1 MEYLITNSLPFDQ
14 IEAKIVEALEQK
26 GLWVQRTFS
35 LRSAVAADGAQA
47 SALVQT
53 EHSAANG
60 GRPGYSVL
68 LLYAAGALRRP
79 LGLVTLYEQGARTLI
94 NPVLTPEG
102 IPLISSVQV
111 GSAAGGEGADAE
123 ADLVAALVRG
133 GLDLCAEAAGEGESV
148 DPGLVSEDPDPAMQ
162 LVQDPVCGKWLERE
176 RSQAGIEY
184 RGEVYYVCCPLCRDE
199 FEGNPEHYA
208 QAG

>member
-14 IEAKIVEALEQK
+14 IEAKIVEALEQH

-35 LRSAVAADGAQA
+35 LRSAVAADRGQA
-47 SALVQT
+47 SALVQA
-53 EHSAANG
+53 EQSVASG

-68 LLYAAGALRRP
+68 MLYAAGALRRP
-79 LGLVTLYEQGARTLI
+79 LGLVTLYQQGTRTLI
-94 NPVLTPEG
+94 NPVLTPECT
-102 IPLISSVQV
+102 PLISSVQA
-111 GSAAGGEGADAE
+111 GRATGGEGTDAE
-123 ADLVAALVRG
+123 ADLVATLVRG
-133 GLDLCAEAAGEGESV
+133 GLDLCIAVAGEGGCV
-148 DPGLVSEDPDPAMQ
+148 DPGLASENPNPATQ
-162 LVQDPVCGKWLERE
+162 LVQDPVCGKWLARE
-176 RSQAGIEY
+176 WSQAGIEY